1 MGKKTAPSSSNG
13 SNKEPSNNK
22 SSSSSLI
29 SMIINLVTV
38 VYTSGFVS
46 FRIVEIASLTALF
59 PMQVLTSFVACIFMM
74 KVAKVPWSLLA
85 ILSMA
90 ALVWITDDYILEP
103 IPSSQQHM
111 VVVITGAN
119 SGVGFE
125 TAKALA
131 QNENPVTVIM
141 GCRSVTKCQAAAE
154 TIRAT
159 TTSSSRDTNVI
170 PLQLDLS
177 SFESVHR
184 FVDSVKVATFGLP
197 VDVLFNNAG
206 YVPFEKVETPNEYG
220 LDPSFTSMHLSHH
233 LLAELLVKQN
243 PRLRLVATS
252 SGTHHTCAMNTLLP
266 KQLHN
271 VVGLTNAPGCIDR
284 SYLATNIYSA
294 TNDDKYIVAKMANV
308 LHVSEFPRRHPSSTS
323 IAIDLGWVGTSIQ
336 PWMSGQITPTS
347 LGWMRSARVGI
358 YPMLQA
364 ILQPFPQEN
373 RNWSQQGGV
382 TIDTLGNIREPF
394 SYPWWRGDA
403 SPETMK
409 VVSKELWT
417 KSTEI
422 LQQQGGCTVCQ

>member
-1 MGKKTAPSSSNG
+1 
-13 SNKEPSNNK
+13 
-22 SSSSSLI
+22 
-29 SMIINLVTV
+29 MIINLVTAF
-38 VYTSGFVS
+38 YTSGFVF
-46 FRIVEIASLTALF
+46 FRIMEIGSLIVAF
-59 PMQVLTSFVACIFMM
+59 PMHVLTSFVACIFMM

-177 SFESVHR
+177 NFESVHR
-184 FVDSVKVATFGLP
+184 FVDSVKVATFGVP
-197 VDVLFNNAG
+197 VDVLLNNAG
-206 YVPFEKVETPNEYG
+206 YVPLWKEASNEYG

-233 LLAELLVKQN
+233 LLAELLVEQN
-243 PRLRLVATS
+243 PRLRLVTTS
-252 SGTHHTCAMNTLLP
+252 SITHHICGFAAVLP
-266 KQLHN
+266 NKALGKI
-271 VVGLTNAPGCIDR
+271 VGLINDPGCINSD
-284 SYLATNIYSA
+284 YLATNIYSPI
-294 TNDDKYIVAKMANV
+294 NYRRYVVAKMANM
-308 LHVSEFPRRHPSSTS
+308 LHASEFSIKHPESTS
-323 IAIDLGWVGTSIQ
+323 VAIDLGWVGTSIQ
-336 PWMSGQITPTS
+336 PWMTGQVSFTS
-347 LGWMRSARVGI
+347 LGWMRSASIGI
-358 YPMLQA
+358 YPILQA
-364 ILQPFPQEN
+364 VLRPSVDLPTDETSIS

-403 SPETMK
+403 SSEKMK
-409 VVSKELWT
+409 QVAKELWT

-422 LQQQGGCTVCQ
+422 LQQQGGCTVCQK